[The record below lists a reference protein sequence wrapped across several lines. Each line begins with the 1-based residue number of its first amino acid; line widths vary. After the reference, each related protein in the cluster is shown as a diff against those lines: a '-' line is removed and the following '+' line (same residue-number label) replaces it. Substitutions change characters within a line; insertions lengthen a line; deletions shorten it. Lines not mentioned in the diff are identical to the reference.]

1 MDSVG
6 SLIDSCL
13 QRKTK
18 KNYWQILLISDY
30 SKIVGKVI
38 ASNTKLVYFHDSNAT
53 IVCRNSIWMNELKNT
68 EPELID
74 KLNHYIG
81 KDMVYGITVKIGN
94 VEKKV
99 TKTEPKKKIILT
111 KEEET
116 WIEETKNL
124 VPEKLQPPF
133 ESLLVAYKEL
143 KK

>member
-1 MDSVG
+1 M
-6 SLIDSCL
+6 
-13 QRKTK
+13 
-18 KNYWQILLISDY
+18 LISDY

-99 TKTEPKKKIILT
+99 TKTVPKKKIILT